1 LRERDRR
8 HTEKRFPRDKD
19 WRWRRK
25 AERRNGGEREREQS
39 EWGLIRINLG
49 PNAKMTT
56 GAAALLACSRSRK
69 KKMALSRGGKS
80 IVAYLSLNETL
91 REGGS

>member
-1 LRERDRR
+1 ME
-8 HTEKRFPRDKD
+8 
-19 WRWRRK
+19 
-25 AERRNGGEREREQS
+25 EREREQS

-56 GAAALLACSRSRK
+56 GAALLACSRSRKKRK
-69 KKMALSRGGKS
+69 KKMALSRGGQS